1 MICKNCG
8 KEIVDN
14 AKFCSECGETIEK
27 SDNSEQ
33 IAENSNTDFSTNDAP
48 AVKSIKNKKII
59 TSVLICVAIVFLFI
73 AFKNINTPSTSNNN
87 ANNETNNTTIEEDNF
102 GNKETVTAI
111 EQETTKPPLSD
122 VEFIYPD
129 ELSAAHSTYKI
140 INYSIIPD
148 PELDDYAEIMIEI
161 SCVSPYDENKEYDTF
176 SVIDIFFY
184 DAEGNYLA
192 SENLYLPIG
201 YEEEAMKKGDTKKIT
216 VPLILDFDINDVA
229 KIEIQD

>member
-48 AVKSIKNKKII
+48 AVKSIKNNKII

-73 AFKNINTPSTSNNN
+73 VFKNINTPSTSNNN
-87 ANNETNNTTIEEDNF
+87 ANNGTNNTTIEEDNF

-111 EQETTKPPLSD
+111 EQETTKSPLSD
-122 VEFIYPD
+122 VKFIYPD
-129 ELSAAHSTYKI
+129 ELSAAYTTYKI

-148 PELDDYAEIMIEI
+148 QDNAEIMIEI
-161 SCVSPYDENKEYDTF
+161 SCVSAYDENTVYNNSAKE
-176 SVIDIFFY
+176 IFYY
-184 DAEGNYLA
+184 DADGNYLGSDA
-192 SENLYLPIG
+192 IFLPFE
-201 YEEEAMKKGDTKKIT
+201 YEGKTMKIGDTKKIT
-216 VPLILDFDINDVA
+216 TTLFLSVGNIDINDID
-229 KIEIQD
+229 KIEMQN

>member
-129 ELSAAHSTYKI
+129 ELSAAYTTYKI

-148 PELDDYAEIMIEI
+148 QDNAEIMIEI
-161 SCVSPYDENKEYDTF
+161 SCVSAYDKNTVYNNSAKE
-176 SVIDIFFY
+176 IFYY
-184 DAEGNYLA
+184 DADGNYLG
-192 SENLYLPIG
+192 SDHINLPYG
-201 YEEEAMKKGDTKKIT
+201 YEEETMKKGDTKK
-216 VPLILDFDINDVA
+216 
-229 KIEIQD
+229 